1 MHIKTTMRYHFIAI
15 RMAVTKNE
23 KISIDKCGETGTL
36 GIVGV
41 NIKWCSHYGN
51 WYNGSSQTRGF
62 ALLIGQASIWTN
74 SAEGHQKPDEFFLP
88 S

>member
-36 GIVGV
+36 GIVGGIV
-41 NIKWCSHYGN
+41 YCCSHYEN
-51 WYNGSSQTRGF
+51 STKDPQQIKNRTTMLSSNSTSRN
-62 ALLIGQASIWTN
+62 LLKGKKTQ
-74 SAEGHQKPDEFFLP
+74 
-88 S
+88 